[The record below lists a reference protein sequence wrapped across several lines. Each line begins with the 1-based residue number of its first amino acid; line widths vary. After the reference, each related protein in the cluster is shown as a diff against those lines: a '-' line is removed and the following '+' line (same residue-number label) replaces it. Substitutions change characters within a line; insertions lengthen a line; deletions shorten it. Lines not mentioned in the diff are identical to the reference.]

1 MYLEIDIIYIVFIS
15 SKIKIEYFNIIILVG
30 KVLNI
35 NLLMEF
41 WCKKIFYYILEL
53 NEIV

>member
-41 WCKKIFYYILEL
+41 WCKKNFLLYIR
-53 NEIV
+53 IK